1 METYG
6 DLKKAIKSIQLQKK
20 GEKIGN
26 VAIDVVMGAIPGVG
40 AAKSTYDVIRAA
52 FRKPDTRKSNSWLD
66 KLDIDDEMEAI
77 VDDTVENGFLKM
89 QAKVFDAESDTKPL
103 EKDFN
108 MNQKMVDYL
117 KKNYKQRTVTGIS
130 EDKLVFDKF
139 FTKFAYK
146 FDKGYP
152 DMNNPIDVALLE
164 SLISEAIGENFSL
177 KEATDA
183 EAGIEILKKEFP
195 LKDEDF
201 VRQSSVTYK
210 LLVPRAER
218 FDYAQKIDAVEDFEY
233 DPNMKGSSI
242 GGIKYKGAK
251 FLIKPTGVQGRASA
265 GTENEDILVN
275 ELKKYLEDGP
285 KNVVFVG
292 SNKNYST
299 SGIKDVL
306 DVGYDTA
313 SGKKADVVLIGDKK
327 YPISIKKDNAGFWE
341 SSDSRYKDVVNKLSE
356 KIKNGDFA
364 PKLVFRPFVDKLGNT
379 KEGINIMYNEE
390 TDTKV
395 SGVIVTDLP
404 SKDEDSIIFGSDNA
418 VIVYKTYSPKDFSE
432 EGDTVRVEVSKIIED
447 INDVE
452 EFNLEPV
459 LNIRHDS
466 TRTATGGLRATV
478 QPENLLYRDGKLTGN
493 KIEIP
498 YKDIM

>member
-1 METYG
+1 
-6 DLKKAIKSIQLQKK
+6 
-20 GEKIGN
+20 
-26 VAIDVVMGAIPGVG
+26 
-40 AAKSTYDVIRAA
+40 
-52 FRKPDTRKSNSWLD
+52 
-66 KLDIDDEMEAI
+66 
-77 VDDTVENGFLKM
+77 
-89 QAKVFDAESDTKPL
+89 
-103 EKDFN
+103 
-108 MNQKMVDYL
+108 MN
-117 KKNYKQRTVTGIS
+117 I
-130 EDKLVFDKF
+130 FDKF
-139 FTKFAYK
+139 FTKFSYK

-152 DMNNPIDVALLE
+152 DMNNDQDVLLLE
-164 SLISEAIGENFSL
+164 SLISEAIGEKFSL

-183 EAGIEILKKEFP
+183 ELGIEILQKEFS

-201 VRQSSVTYK
+201 IKQSSKTYK
-210 LLVPRAER
+210 LLVPRSER
-218 FDYAQKIDAVEDFEY
+218 FDYAQKIDAIEDFEY
-233 DPNMKGSSI
+233 DPNMSGSSI

-265 GTENEDILVN
+265 GTENEDVLVN

-285 KNVVFVG
+285 KNVVFIG

-299 SGIKDVL
+299 SNIKDVL

-313 SGKKADVVLIGDKK
+313 SGKKADVVLVGDKK

-356 KIKNGDFA
+356 KIRNGDFA
-364 PKLVFRPFVDKLGNT
+364 PELVFKPFVDKLGNT

-404 SKDEDSIIFGSDNA
+404 SKDEDSIIFGSDDA
-418 VIVYKTYSPKDFSE
+418 VVVYKTYSPKDFSE
-432 EGDTVRVEVSKIIED
+432 EGDTIRVKVSKIIE
-447 INDVE
+447 NLSDVE
-452 EFNLEPV
+452 EFNLEPL

-466 TRTATGGLRATV
+466 TRRATGGLRATV
-478 QPENLLYRDGKLTGN
+478 QPENLLYREGKLTGN

-498 YKDIM
+498 YKDII

>member
-1 METYG
+1 
-6 DLKKAIKSIQLQKK
+6 
-20 GEKIGN
+20 
-26 VAIDVVMGAIPGVG
+26 
-40 AAKSTYDVIRAA
+40 
-52 FRKPDTRKSNSWLD
+52 
-66 KLDIDDEMEAI
+66 
-77 VDDTVENGFLKM
+77 
-89 QAKVFDAESDTKPL
+89 
-103 EKDFN
+103 
-108 MNQKMVDYL
+108 
-117 KKNYKQRTVTGIS
+117 
-130 EDKLVFDKF
+130 
-139 FTKFAYK
+139 
-146 FDKGYP
+146 
-152 DMNNPIDVALLE
+152 
-164 SLISEAIGENFSL
+164 
-177 KEATDA
+177 
-183 EAGIEILKKEFP
+183 
-195 LKDEDF
+195 
-201 VRQSSVTYK
+201 
-210 LLVPRAER
+210 
-218 FDYAQKIDAVEDFEY
+218 
-233 DPNMKGSSI
+233 MKGSSI

-313 SGKKADVVLIGDKK
+313 SGKKDDVVLIGDKK

-364 PKLVFRPFVDKLGNT
+364 PGLVFRPFVDKLGNT

-404 SKDEDSIIFGSDNA
+404 SKDEDSIIFGSDDA
-418 VIVYKTYSPKDFSE
+418 VVVYKTYSPKDFSE
-432 EGDTVRVEVSKIIED
+432 EGDTIRVEVSKIIE
-447 INDVE
+447 NLSDVE

>member
-6 DLKKAIKSIQLQKK
+6 DLKKAIKSIQLKK
-20 GEKIGN
+20 RGAKVGD
-26 VAIDVVMGAIPGVG
+26 VAIDVVLGAIPGIG
-40 AAKSTYDVIRAA
+40 AAKSTYDVVRAA

-89 QAKVFDAESDTKPL
+89 QAKVFDAESDAKPL

-117 KKNYKQRTVTGIS
+117 KKNYKQRTVTGIA

-152 DMNNPIDVALLE
+152 DMNNPTDVALLE
-164 SLISEAIGENFSL
+164 SLISEAIGENFNL

-218 FDYAQKIDAVEDFEY
+218 FDYAQKIDAIEDFEY

-299 SGIKDVL
+299 SNIKDVL

-356 KIKNGDFA
+356 KIKNREFA
-364 PKLVFRPFVDKLGNT
+364 PKLVFKPFVDKLGNT

-404 SKDEDSIIFGSDNA
+404 SKDEDSIIFGSDDA
-418 VIVYKTYSPKDFSE
+418 VVIYKTYSPKDFSE
-432 EGDTVRVEVSKIIED
+432 EGDTIRVEVSKIIENL
-447 INDVE
+447 NDVE

-466 TRTATGGLRATV
+466 TRSATGGLRATV